1 VLLEH
6 SLRGYTAV
14 TVNPAAIALYLRGN
28 GEWGSIELPG
38 GIQPEEWDAFHD
50 LVCIDEIARCGYL
63 GVIWALGC
71 GDAIGLP
78 PVINFGTEEQK
89 RRFLPGVLR
98 GQERFCLGVT
108 EPDGMAQ
115 DKCFQMDKDA
125 VLTEDSWLRCG

>member
-1 VLLEH
+1 MKPRRCKNDGLKIVAREPNQA
-6 SLRGYTAV
+6 GAGNGAV
-14 TVNPAAIALYLRGN
+14 TSSLQIGRLGRDMDQRMLAATNGNNALR
-28 GEWGSIELPG
+28 
-38 GIQPEEWDAFHD
+38 
-50 LVCIDEIARCGYL
+50 

-78 PVINFGTEEQK
+78 PVINFGTEEQQ

-115 DKCFQMDKDA
+115 DKCFQIDKDA